1 MQLKILNGS
10 LQSIVEYLPK
20 LQLKGRENRARQKL
34 LKKLTDKFQEFYS
47 DVQEIKSEHPDDV
60 EKQNEELS
68 ELLKED
74 VIVDMTEYANLMPK
88 LYDAM
93 FDYPHEIDT
102 DRQQGKPSDSAV
114 HDYIIDI
121 LEKDD
126 AP

>member
-1 MQLKILNGS
+1 
-10 LQSIVEYLPK
+10 
-20 LQLKGRENRARQKL
+20 KL
-34 LKKLTDKFQEFYS
+34 LKKVTDKFQEFYS

-126 AP
+126 APHVETSSDVDTEAD

>member
-34 LKKLTDKFQEFYS
+34 LKKVTDKFQEFYS

-102 DRQQGKPSDSAV
+102 ERDRKSTRLNSSHV
-114 HDYIIDI
+114 SI
-121 LEKDD
+121 
-126 AP
+126 